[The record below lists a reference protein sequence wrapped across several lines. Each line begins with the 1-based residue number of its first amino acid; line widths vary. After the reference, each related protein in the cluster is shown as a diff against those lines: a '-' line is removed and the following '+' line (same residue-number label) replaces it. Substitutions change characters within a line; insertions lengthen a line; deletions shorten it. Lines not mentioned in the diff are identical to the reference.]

1 MTSGYDNFHELR
13 PRIIV
18 MGVGGAG
25 GNAVNNMIA
34 SGLQGVEFVAAN
46 TDAQAL
52 SMSGADM
59 RFQMGVNLTEGLGA
73 GSNPEIG
80 EGAAEEVLE
89 EMKELLKGAHMVF
102 VACGMGGGTGTGAA
116 PVIARVAQE
125 MGVLTVAVVTK
136 PFHFEGRRR
145 MRVAD
150 AGIEQLRKYVDTMIV
165 IPNQNLFRLANEQ
178 TTFAD
183 SFRLADQVLNSG
195 VACVTDLIMKEG
207 LINLDF
213 ADVKTVI
220 TEMGAAV
227 MGTGMAHGEGRAK
240 KAAEAAIS
248 NPLID
253 DISLAG
259 AKGLLISI
267 SGGQDMTLFEVDEV
281 ASRIRSEVDSD
292 ANIIVGATFDEQLEG
307 HIRVSLVA
315 SGLNHAHPK
324 SMHEEADRRRMEND
338 QERERQQS
346 GLRDRLQELEQSPA
360 MPGGRL
366 TPAGARGAVNR
377 APIDQ
382 APLAPQPGI
391 RGGHPGDER
400 GMDHKASP
408 RAKSQGKVQ
417 IVNKPPRFI
426 TDGVDGVAD
435 TVMGAGIDS
444 GEGFDGPVRGREYM
458 PGAPEAISK
467 PMRRMPNMDELP
479 VTGQNQLR
487 AYEAP
492 PSSHGIEAQKKKV
505 GFFERLTGRG
515 REKPQEQMPRAE
527 GRLSE
532 APQRRR
538 TDEGH
543 RGEPQPE
550 TRAPQVDARVTPPRP
565 EPMTEMRG
573 QPLPPVDAEYHHRP
587 DPNQGDLFKREA
599 ESDEGYLREPSHSH
613 ETSLSREHAHKREQA
628 EAPQAPRS
636 RHEQAFR
643 QVAEPNLDKR
653 RHDGSDEVQHQG
665 HSEGFVSGVNP
676 NPYAPPEKQ
685 AETPGHQR
693 MAEQQPVKGQPQGGG
708 QKPARAADRYPT
720 FEISKGGPTDNIYGP
735 GDDEDDPIGDI
746 PPFLRK
752 TTHKR

>member
-1 MTSGYDNFHELR
+1 MNPGAHNFHELR
-13 PRIIV
+13 PRIVV

-89 EMKELLKGAHMVF
+89 EMKGLLTGAHMVF

-145 MRVAD
+145 MRIAD

-227 MGTGMAHGEGRAK
+227 MGTGMAHGEGRAQ
-240 KAAEAAIS
+240 KAAEAAIA

-281 ASRIRSEVDSD
+281 ASRIRAEVDPD
-292 ANIIVGATFDEQLEG
+292 ANIIVGATFDDQLQG
-307 HIRVSLVA
+307 HLRVSLVA
-315 SGLNHAHPK
+315 SGLNHAHPQ
-324 SMHEEADRRRMEND
+324 SMHEEADRARMEQDAEN
-338 QERERQQS
+338 ERRQL
-346 GLRDRLQELEQSPA
+346 GLNDRLRELEQGGPPQ
-360 MPGGRL
+360 PGGRPGVPQGGL
-366 TPAGARGAVNR
+366 RGPDGGPGHGVNQGR
-377 APIDQ
+377 HVGQQP
-382 APLAPQPGI
+382 PPPQPSDKNSAQG
-391 RGGHPGDER
+391 
-400 GMDHKASP
+400 K
-408 RAKSQGKVQ
+408 GKVQ

-426 TDGVDGVAD
+426 TDGLDETRDSA
-435 TVMGAGIDS
+435 ALNYS
-444 GEGFDGPVRGREYM
+444 GEDGPATGREFV
-458 PGAPEAISK
+458 PGAPQAIAR
-467 PMRRMPNMDELP
+467 PMRRMPSMDDLP

-492 PSSHGIEAQKKKV
+492 PKTHGIEAQKKKV
-505 GFFERLTGRG
+505 GFFDRLTGRN
-515 REKPQEQMPRAE
+515 RDKQEEHQ
-527 GRLSE
+527 E
-532 APQRRR
+532 APPVRQAGELPANDVAADVHQRSVDQGQAEQRPVDQGPADQHAPYDPAPPHPAAQR
-538 TDEGH
+538 PQTPGGVPGAISRHDAAFGKPAAPEMPGARDEIAGQAQQPPQG
-543 RGEPQPE
+543 GEPQPGYE
-550 TRAPQVDARVTPPRP
+550 SGDGRYHDVG
-565 EPMTEMRG
+565 RG
-573 QPLPPVDAEYHHRP
+573 NEVGHGNEEV
-587 DPNQGDLFKREA
+587 N
-599 ESDEGYLREPSHSH
+599 HSG
-613 ETSLSREHAHKREQA
+613 
-628 EAPQAPRS
+628 RS
-636 RHEQAFR
+636 A
-643 QVAEPNLDKR
+643 
-653 RHDGSDEVQHQG
+653 
-665 HSEGFVSGVNP
+665 GFVSGVAP
-676 NPYAPPEKQ
+676 GDGSVHGGQEPY
-685 AETPGHQR
+685 
-693 MAEQQPVKGQPQGGG
+693 KGQG
-708 QKPARAADRYPT
+708 QPAGERYPT
-720 FEISKGGPTDNIYGP
+720 IEINKGAPLDQGFDPD
-735 GDDEDDPIGDI
+735 DDEPIADI

-752 TTHKR
+752 TTNKR

>member
-1 MTSGYDNFHELR
+1 MTPSVHNFYELR

-34 SGLQGVEFVAAN
+34 SGLEGVEFVAAN

-89 EMKELLKGAHMVF
+89 EMKELLVGAHMVF
-102 VACGMGGGTGTGAA
+102 IACGMGGGTGTGAA

-136 PFHFEGRRR
+136 PFHFEGQRR

-267 SGGQDMTLFEVDEV
+267 SGGPDMTLFEVDEV
-281 ASRIRSEVDSD
+281 ASRIRSEVDPD
-292 ANIIVGATFDEQLEG
+292 ANIIVGATFDDQLEG

-315 SGLNHAHPK
+315 SGLNHAHPP
-324 SMHEEADRRRMEND
+324 SMHEEADRRRMEVD
-338 QERERQQS
+338 LERERQQNPHQP
-346 GLRDRLQELEQSPA
+346 GLQDRLQELEQKSPPV
-360 MPGGRL
+360 PGGRL
-366 TPAGARGAVNR
+366 TPHGRGGLPAGGPGQMPERGAKAPDAGA
-377 APIDQ
+377 Q
-382 APLAPQPGI
+382 S
-391 RGGHPGDER
+391 
-400 GMDHKASP
+400 K
-408 RAKSQGKVQ
+408 GKVQ

-426 TDGVDGVAD
+426 TDGVEG
-435 TVMGAGIDS
+435 GAGDMPLARGEVYEGEAPVS
-444 GEGFDGPVRGREYM
+444 GKDFVPR
-458 PGAPEAISK
+458 APQTTQRQL
-467 PMRRMPNMDELP
+467 RRMPDMEELP
-479 VTGQNQLR
+479 VTGQKQLR

-492 PSSHGIEAQKKKV
+492 ASSHGIEAQKKKV
-505 GFFERLTGRG
+505 GFFERITGRG
-515 REKPQEQMPRAE
+515 KREEPVPPSREAGQLAEPPLQPPAPSPVVPAPVPREAAYRAE
-527 GRLSE
+527 MPGEPIAERQDE
-532 APQRRR
+532 AATHEMPQKERQ
-538 TDEGH
+538 GG
-543 RGEPQPE
+543 GEPQF
-550 TRAPQVDARVTPPRP
+550 
-565 EPMTEMRG
+565 
-573 QPLPPVDAEYHHRP
+573 
-587 DPNQGDLFKREA
+587 DPAL
-599 ESDEGYLREPSHSH
+599 
-613 ETSLSREHAHKREQA
+613 
-628 EAPQAPRS
+628 S
-636 RHEQAFR
+636 RHEQAFGR
-643 QVAEPNLDKR
+643 DEAARGAGGEHRAGYDAAARPPQSHVPGRAEIDAHEAYHRGPEGHRPDGRPDGRAEERHPRRGDAVPEAR
-653 RHDGSDEVQHQG
+653 RHDGFDEVSHQG
-665 HSEGFVSGVNP
+665 HSEGYVSGVQP
-676 NPYAPPEKQ
+676 NPYVAP
-685 AETPGHQR
+685 A
-693 MAEQQPVKGQPQGGG
+693 QQERAPGQPPQDAGEARQGRA
-708 QKPARAADRYPT
+708 PAERYPT
-720 FEISKGGPTDNIYGP
+720 IEINKTPGLEGGLP

-752 TTHKR
+752 TTQTR